1 MSCCTPFKL
10 EMSRTARSRFLRMIQ
25 RVDSNIFW
33 IAIVAYL
40 FGAIPVGVL
49 VMRTY
54 GIDIQ
59 KIGSGNIGANN
70 VLRAAGWG
78 PALVV
83 ALADIMKGGIA
94 VLIAQAFGM
103 PGWEVAVVGFC
114 AVIGH
119 NYSVFLGFRGGKGV
133 ATSLGTILLLDV
145 GLGIALVPIFVAT
158 VLITR
163 YTSAGSMVTSF
174 VSIILAIAMKREW
187 WIVMMLSLL
196 FSMIIFMHREN
207 LDRIRWGKERQF
219 DQRIPKTDAA
229 AVKFEE
235 PQASKS
241 EEPQTVK
248 PEDS

>member
-1 MSCCTPFKL
+1 
-10 EMSRTARSRFLRMIQ
+10 MISF
-25 RVDSNIFW
+25 VNFNIFW
-33 IAIVAYL
+33 VAIVAYL

-114 AVIGH
+114 AVVGH

-133 ATSLGTILLLDV
+133 ATSFGTILLLDV
-145 GLGIALVPIFVAT
+145 GLGIALLPIFVAT

-163 YTSAGSMVTSF
+163 FTSAASMLTSF
-174 VSIILAIAMKREW
+174 VSIILGIAMKREW
-187 WIVMMLSLL
+187 WFVLMMSLL

-207 LDRIRWGKERQF
+207 LDRIRNGKERQF
-219 DQRIPKTDAA
+219 DQRIAKPEV
-229 AVKFEE
+229 VKLEE
-235 PQASKS
+235 PAPTPP
-241 EEPQTVK
+241 EE
-248 PEDS
+248 S

>member
-1 MSCCTPFKL
+1 MDF
-10 EMSRTARSRFLRMIQ
+10 
-25 RVDSNIFW
+25 NIFW
-33 IAIVAYL
+33 VAIVAYL

-114 AVIGH
+114 AVVGH

-133 ATSLGTILLLDV
+133 ATSFGTILLLDV
-145 GLGIALVPIFVAT
+145 GLGIALLPIFVAT

-163 YTSAGSMVTSF
+163 FTSAASMLTSF
-174 VSIILAIAMKREW
+174 VSIILGIAMKREW
-187 WIVMMLSLL
+187 WFVLMMSLL

-207 LDRIRWGKERQF
+207 LDRIRNGKERTF
-219 DQRIPKTDAA
+219 DQRIPK
-229 AVKFEE
+229 
-235 PQASKS
+235 S
-241 EEPQTVK
+241 EAVK
-248 PEDS
+248 PEAVEPEEPAATPPEGS

>member
-1 MSCCTPFKL
+1 MDF
-10 EMSRTARSRFLRMIQ
+10 
-25 RVDSNIFW
+25 NIFW
-33 IAIVAYL
+33 VAIVAYL

-114 AVIGH
+114 AVVGH

-133 ATSLGTILLLDV
+133 ATSFGTILLLDV
-145 GLGIALVPIFVAT
+145 GLGIALLPIFVAT

-163 YTSAGSMVTSF
+163 FTSAASMLTSF
-174 VSIILAIAMKREW
+174 VSIILGIAMKREW
-187 WIVMMLSLL
+187 WFVLMMSLL

-207 LDRIRWGKERQF
+207 LDRIRNGKERTF
-219 DQRIPKTDAA
+219 DQRIPKPEA
-229 AVKFEE
+229 
-235 PQASKS
+235 
-241 EEPQTVK
+241 VK
-248 PEDS
+248 PEAVEPEEPAATPPEGS

>member
-10 EMSRTARSRFLRMIQ
+10 EASRTARSQFLRMIEC
-25 RVDSNIFW
+25 VDSNIFW

-59 KIGSGNIGANN
+59 KIGSGNIGATN

-114 AVIGH
+114 AVVGH

-133 ATSLGTILLLDV
+133 ATSFGTILLLDV
-145 GLGIALVPIFVAT
+145 GLGIALLPVFAAT

-163 YTSAGSMVTSF
+163 FSSAASMLTSF
-174 VSIILAIAMKREW
+174 VSIILGIAMKREW
-187 WIVMMLSLL
+187 WFVLMMSLL
-196 FSMIIFMHREN
+196 FSMIILMHREN
-207 LDRIRWGKERQF
+207 LDRIRNGIERQF
-219 DQRIPKTDAA
+219 DQRIPKPDAVTPA
-229 AVKFEE
+229 PEPTPPEE
-235 PQASKS
+235 S
-241 EEPQTVK
+241 
-248 PEDS
+248 

>member
-1 MSCCTPFKL
+1 
-10 EMSRTARSRFLRMIQ
+10 MIWL
-25 RVDSNIFW
+25 VDFNIFW
-33 IAIVAYL
+33 VAIVAYL

-114 AVIGH
+114 AVVGH

-133 ATSLGTILLLDV
+133 ATSFGTILLLDV
-145 GLGIALVPIFVAT
+145 GLGIALLPIFVAT

-163 YTSAGSMVTSF
+163 FTSAASMLTSF
-174 VSIILAIAMKREW
+174 VSIILGIAMKREW
-187 WIVMMLSLL
+187 WFVLMMSLL

-207 LDRIRWGKERQF
+207 LDRIRNGKERQF
-219 DQRIPKTDAA
+219 DQRIPKPE
-229 AVKFEE
+229 AVKLEE
-235 PQASKS
+235 PASAS
-241 EEPQTVK
+241 PEEA
-248 PEDS
+248 

>member
-1 MSCCTPFKL
+1 MISCVNF
-10 EMSRTARSRFLRMIQ
+10 
-25 RVDSNIFW
+25 NIFW
-33 IAIVAYL
+33 VAIVAYL

-114 AVIGH
+114 AVVGH

-133 ATSLGTILLLDV
+133 ATSFGTILLLDV
-145 GLGIALVPIFVAT
+145 GLGIALLPIFVAT

-163 YTSAGSMVTSF
+163 FTSAASMLTSF
-174 VSIILAIAMKREW
+174 VSIILGIAMKREW
-187 WIVMMLSLL
+187 WFVLMMALL

-207 LDRIRWGKERQF
+207 LDRIRNGKERQF
-219 DQRIPKTDAA
+219 DQRIAKPEV
-229 AVKFEE
+229 VKLEE
-235 PQASKS
+235 PAPP
-241 EEPQTVK
+241 EE
-248 PEDS
+248 S

>member
-1 MSCCTPFKL
+1 
-10 EMSRTARSRFLRMIQ
+10 MIWC
-25 RVDSNIFW
+25 VNFNIFW
-33 IAIVAYL
+33 VAIIAYL

-114 AVIGH
+114 AVLGH

-133 ATSLGTILLLDV
+133 ATSFGTILLLDV
-145 GLGIALVPIFVAT
+145 GLGIALLPIFVAT
-158 VLITR
+158 VLVTR
-163 YTSAGSMVTSF
+163 YTSAASMLTAF
-174 VSIILAIAMKREW
+174 VSIILGIAMKREW
-187 WIVMMLSLL
+187 WFVLMMSLL

-207 LDRIRWGKERQF
+207 LDRIRNGKERQF
-219 DQRIPKTDAA
+219 DQRIPKPET
-229 AVKFEE
+229 VKLEE
-235 PQASKS
+235 PVPAPPEQA
-241 EEPQTVK
+241 
-248 PEDS
+248 